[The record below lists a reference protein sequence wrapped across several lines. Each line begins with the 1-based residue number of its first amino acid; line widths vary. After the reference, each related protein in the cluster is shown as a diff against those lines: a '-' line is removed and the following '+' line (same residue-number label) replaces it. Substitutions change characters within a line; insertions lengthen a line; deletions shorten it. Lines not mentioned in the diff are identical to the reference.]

1 MKRVDY
7 KAEYCTL
14 RKLNR
19 KKRYIH
25 TLNTFFKNSNNI
37 HEFNSEIMSYWY
49 FLSVMLGNLVALVM
63 RNK

>member
-7 KAEYCTL
+7 KAEYYTL

-37 HEFNSEIMSYWY
+37 HEFNSEIMSY
-49 FLSVMLGNLVALVM
+49 
-63 RNK
+63 